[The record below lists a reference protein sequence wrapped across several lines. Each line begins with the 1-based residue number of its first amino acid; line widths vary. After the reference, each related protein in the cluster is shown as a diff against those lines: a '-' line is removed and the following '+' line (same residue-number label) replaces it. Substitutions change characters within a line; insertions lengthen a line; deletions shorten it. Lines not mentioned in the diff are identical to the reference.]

1 MLIAKRFRK
10 LASKQR
16 GGYIQYRELLKI
28 SWMIKN
34 LPVEKKKKVLWT
46 YNHSEPYV
54 ETILQLAQKL
64 KQR

>member
-1 MLIAKRFRK
+1 M
-10 LASKQR
+10 
-16 GGYIQYRELLKI
+16 G
-28 SWMIKN
+28 
-34 LPVEKKKKVLWT
+34 KKPACGKKEKVLWT